1 MNEPMNEPV
10 NEPVNTPAGKPPTTN
25 RALAGKLVLFAAGS
39 FAFGFALVPL
49 YDVLCSV
56 WEVGNRWTGE
66 KATTVV
72 EHPQEDR
79 LVTVEFIASVPDNGT
94 WHFAPKLAAMQ
105 VHPGKLYSAEFSAA
119 NLSGHDTVGQAV
131 PSIAPS
137 VAMQH
142 FRKTECFCFTPQPF
156 RKGETRSLPV
166 RFVVDRDLPA
176 DVDRV
181 TLSYAIYEQPKVA
194 AAR

>member
-1 MNEPMNEPV
+1 V
-10 NEPVNTPAGKPPTTN
+10 NEPVDKPRTSN
-25 RALAGKLVLFAAGS
+25 RTLAGKLVLFAAGS

-56 WEVGNRWTGE
+56 WEVGNRWSGQQ
-66 KATTVV
+66 ATAIA

-79 LVTVEFIASVPDNGT
+79 LVTVEFVASVPQNGA
-94 WHFAPKLAAMQ
+94 WRFAPKVGAMQ
-105 VHPGKLYSAEFSAA
+105 VHPGKLYSAEFTAA
-119 NLSGHDTVGQAV
+119 NLSGRDTVGQAV
-131 PSIAPS
+131 PSVAPS

-156 RKGETRSLPV
+156 RKDEVRQLPV
-166 RFVVDRDLPA
+166 RFVVDRNLPA
-176 DVDRV
+176 DVDRL
-181 TLSYAIYEQPKVA
+181 TLSYAMYEQPRVA

>member
-1 MNEPMNEPV
+1 M
-10 NEPVNTPAGKPPTTN
+10 NTPEDRPPTSN

-49 YDVLCSV
+49 SDILCSV

-66 KATTVV
+66 KATVV
-72 EHPQEDR
+72 AEQPQEDR
-79 LVTVEFIASVPDNGT
+79 LVTVEFVASVPDNGA
-94 WHFAPKLAAMQ
+94 WRFAPKLAAMQ
-105 VHPGKLYSAEFSAA
+105 VHPGKLYSADFTAT
-119 NLSGHDTVGQAV
+119 NLSGRDTVGQAV
-131 PSIAPS
+131 PSVAPS

-142 FRKTECFCFTPQPF
+142 FRKTDCFCFTPQPF
-156 RKGETRSLPV
+156 RKGEVRDLPV
-166 RFVVDRDLPA
+166 RFVVDRALPA

-181 TLSYAIYEQPKVA
+181 TLSYAMYEQPRVA